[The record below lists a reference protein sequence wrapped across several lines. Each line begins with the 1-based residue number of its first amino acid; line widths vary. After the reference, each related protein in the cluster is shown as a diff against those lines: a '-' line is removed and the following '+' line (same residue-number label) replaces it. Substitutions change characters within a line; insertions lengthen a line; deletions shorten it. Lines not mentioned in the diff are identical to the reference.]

1 MSNNSMLNNFLS
13 AMKLIADNAVSEA
26 KADETLVMTVK
37 SLNADGKASVEYQD
51 VTYSDVMINGVSC
64 EVGSRVYVLC
74 PGGASGEGGK
84 IILAPY
90 TSGVIEG
97 LPLAKEDTWVKQYES
112 LIGTGTKG
120 ESGAINYTSIEH
132 LSLFLTNFEYLRLSA
147 NFKTEFPASFY
158 EKDISSV
165 NFGIVLKL
173 ANSSIAKEFKLD
185 LNNIVGFPFQLSGE
199 EEQSIVVKIPE
210 GTTGIESIEWFITN
224 GTGVE
229 PTTFEISNIQLV
241 PVVESAKAQNSCRIM
256 SLGDNK
262 FFLLTTTKNDWVESI
277 YRWRRRAKHTD
288 SEVWQVFGT
297 ATQELTIGDT
307 EIPWTVTEVEGMVE
321 LEDGLLLG
329 TDMIELSTDVKKYS
343 VSIADELL
351 SSDIE
356 YKLTATAT
364 HLDNKLTDVDYRWIT
379 MDLSSGIAVE
389 EQQGQSIKINT
400 TLIQGTDRYICQ
412 AFQNGIYLAEQ
423 HIEYKQ
429 DTRIVSLNLN
439 TSTDLVAWSSQLEGP
454 IKSAGL
460 TAYSA
465 VTANVTRNTTL
476 LPLKEKLEIQ
486 APDANWKL
494 NTHYKLQYSGA
505 NSTEDTQV
513 QLRII
518 NFPDLDPSS
527 DGFTFTFLYKDPNNV
542 GSTDALKEDF
552 TVKFYPAEADYN
564 LNVSPTQI
572 NKSLVANGSISI
584 QIVKTHALLKNPALL
599 TPETLTEEGLTLK
612 VTGGKLITKENS
624 STWSINWDQTTSDI
638 NIDLVKTDDENVVW
652 QSQTVTFVQNGK
664 GFANIARKYLATAT
678 YSTPA
683 APTATTWKNWKTKV
697 EDTGFG
703 KDKQYLWSAEYIYYS
718 DKTDNYTNAE
728 FVTQWVED
736 GLPGADGYSYAESK
750 YFYQVNNSAG
760 QAPNVDIVTTDN
772 DLDIDSEEESDDI
785 AISANGEPN
794 AVDNSSWKESHAEL
808 VAGQALWVVEFQKY
822 SRKNAK
828 GTEEAYWKQL
838 PTRLM
843 TYVGADGVNEQGIS
857 LTATSQYF
865 KILQNKEVTPESITI
880 EVNNYGGIQGELTWY
895 QDGTELEFT
904 DGKIIAEDRGSTLLE
919 FINDGDLKVYPAAL
933 GKKDL
938 TTFTARLKETET
950 EKEYKDEYTIAKL
963 TDGANGYTVLLS
975 NQHAAFSADENG
987 FVAAGTET
995 STYVRVWKGATELT
1009 DVNITRV
1016 DNPFDK
1022 ESAVIETSYADSLA
1036 VVTIKVQKDFN
1047 FNHND
1052 STSGTILIQIR
1063 ADDDKF
1069 STTVGWTWTKTNTGA
1084 TGAAAQQ
1091 LVLDNDYDVITV
1103 TGKSDLGWNTLGQLP
1118 TCTAIAYD
1126 GDKQVSSAAIN
1137 VTCSLKDEDNEPL
1150 IGYSFNE
1157 NRLAITSISNEIL
1170 AGTTGYFTF
1179 AWAGTEITAK
1189 FSFLIQQSDRD
1200 YNLVIPQTTV
1210 NKSNLGEDEER
1221 TISFTVKKWLGTG
1234 EPEILDTPGDDAEIT
1249 IYAITNAE
1257 FPSSLTNKYKLS
1269 TWQVPYDKDTN
1280 FIRIR
1285 VVKEDNLT
1293 FVWDE
1298 ETIEFVED
1306 GLPGADAIN
1315 IAVQNANLTFNTSQ
1329 AGQSFTSTVVATVG
1343 GTNMSYGVGSTTSGW
1358 TFRVLLDE
1366 SPLPS
1371 AIITTENKI
1380 ADGSQTYQV
1389 EIYYNGQLIQDLI
1402 QDITIYWGVTP
1413 DSYTLTVTPDSWN
1426 TSINTSITPTVT
1438 ITKNNT
1444 ITFPYPATSVEAGQF
1459 TKFDSYDSDQQTS
1472 TGTLYRY
1479 RWSGIKSPLT
1489 NLTIGQCVKYEGYYY
1504 PIVAIGQSMYAYER
1518 LHEAI
1523 EVKTGDVLWTGTSIT
1538 EQTTFDLYVNGV
1550 KVQSK
1555 TVSPM
1560 KDGDTGPQGPQGPQG
1575 EKGETGAQGPQGETG
1590 DQGTSITQT
1599 TVTRSPQDYSCLMNS
1614 LEEPPTF
1621 KVSSTSAPSTSAKEK
1636 TWYKGL
1642 LSQSNYPN
1650 SILWKVTR
1658 TTITTKI
1665 SYSDNTTASTSAYE
1679 VTEPVRYGELG
1690 ESVDNFN
1697 TLTNDGQFEGHF
1709 YGIQVGCKSGEGE
1722 AQVSYRTPAPM
1733 TISNLPII
1741 AINKIGGMTYKT
1753 QNLIQYPYYHTTRT
1767 ENGVTFTVNE
1777 DGSVIAKGTA
1787 TADTSFHIRYATS
1800 HVLKLTKGKTYTLSG
1815 CPTGGSSSSYYLK
1828 IEDDTWTQGAGD
1840 YGASKTFTAQYEDYY
1855 VRIIVKDGYEINKA
1869 FYPML
1874 NEGSEAMPFRPY
1886 YEGLRAAAVTE
1897 VVSHGANLLTFSTGT
1912 STGAGVTYTKQ
1923 SDGGIKATGTPTG
1936 ASSTLLVEKTALPVG
1951 ISTLWATPFGE
1962 FTNLAIRV
1970 QLLDASGRQLLLKD
1984 YTNQQSIDI
1993 KANYLTATHYSVWIC
2008 RKTTGVECSGTIY
2021 PMISFE
2027 KPTEFEPYKEPVTLS
2042 IPTEVQEL
2050 EGYGR
2055 GCGAHGNNHISW
2067 NEEGKVYWNVAIKRK
2082 IFNGTETFTLSSNKN
2097 GAVECALKLTGENI
2111 GYQDSNTLNC
2121 ISNHYEA
2128 VTREYIYKNDGNYI
2142 AVAFDYLR
2150 IQDSEVTTVA
2160 EMQAKLKAWY
2170 DAGNPL
2176 IVDYIVK
2183 TPEVIDISDLITKDN
2198 LLIKVEPN
2206 GFITFENE
2214 SKYAV
2219 PNEIASTAF
2228 QEVIPGSES
2237 QYSYVGQIELEASEL
2252 LAQLVNVSLNEETA
2266 LVVKDTISGTPVS
2279 FNRANVDYYVNASMI
2294 KTGILDANL
2303 IGAKAIKAEKID
2315 VGSLEAQGL
2324 TAKKIEVKSGNNI
2337 LFKADGGTGTNGI
2350 VEIAGF
2356 DVNAESLKQKN
2367 GNFKISAD
2375 GNVTGAK
2382 ITGSSFQ
2389 STNGK
2394 FSITEEG
2401 ELTAK
2406 SGTFGGYKIDG
2417 ENGFST
2423 DFVQFS
2429 SSDETT
2435 EAYDGS
2441 DQKIVMKAGV
2451 QPSKVSSVTA
2461 ETVTFSQHN
2470 ILEQTSNPDFNLWYD
2485 LSKLSCITSS
2495 IEVTT
2500 IQTAATVA
2508 ALPSLQPSTTL
2519 TIKPFLNNG
2528 IMFNGTVGTA
2538 LSDGTIPITGG
2549 LSPSQELLFKIT
2561 LYYSFG
2567 SGTAFGTKSVVIS
2580 SKQTSDSTITILH
2593 PRNGES
2599 VEDISYATLKYF
2611 KIGIELLTPIKLIS
2625 MLPEKDTWLRINLLP
2640 LLNSMFLSIGW
2651 QAYGI
2656 LSTIQ
2661 AGSSYLGWN
2670 FNLSASYVAK
2680 NSSLMPCILA
2690 DNSIQSTHGSF
2701 RLGIKLGEDTEATDN
2716 GIVFTGDSGNKLSI
2730 TWQELY
2736 NLIHPET

>member
-1590 DQGTSITQT
+1590 PKGDTGPQGPQGGTGPQGPQGEKGDQGISIDQT
-1599 TVTRSPQDYSCLMNS
+1599 TVTRSTQDYSCLMNS
-1614 LEEPPTF
+1614 LDAPPTF

-1642 LSQSNYPN
+1642 LIQTNYPN

-1665 SYSDNTTASTSAYE
+1665 SYSNNTTASTSAYE

-1690 ESVDNFN
+1690 KSIDNFN
-1697 TLTNDGQFEGHF
+1697 MLTNNGEFQGHF
-1709 YGIQVGCKSGEGE
+1709 YAIPVGLDKNN
-1722 AQVSYRTPAPM
+1722 T
-1733 TISNLPII
+1733 PII
-1741 AINKIGGMTYKT
+1741 SKENATW
-1753 QNLIQYPYYHTTRT
+1753 IQIDQQDIARGKAYIKY
-1767 ENGVTFTVNE
+1767 ENGVIS
-1777 DGSVIAKGTA
+1777 GGT
-1787 TADTSFHIRYATS
+1787 S
-1800 HVLKLTKGKTYTLSG
+1800 
-1815 CPTGGSSSSYYLK
+1815 
-1828 IEDDTWTQGAGD
+1828 GD
-1840 YGASKTFTAQYEDYY
+1840 Y
-1855 VRIIVKDGYEINKA
+1855 
-1869 FYPML
+1869 
-1874 NEGSEAMPFRPY
+1874 
-1886 YEGLRAAAVTE
+1886 
-1897 VVSHGANLLTFSTGT
+1897 
-1912 STGAGVTYTKQ
+1912 
-1923 SDGGIKATGTPTG
+1923 
-1936 ASSTLLVEKTALPVG
+1936 
-1951 ISTLWATPFGE
+1951 
-1962 FTNLAIRV
+1962 
-1970 QLLDASGRQLLLKD
+1970 
-1984 YTNQQSIDI
+1984 
-1993 KANYLTATHYSVWIC
+1993 TH
-2008 RKTTGVECSGTIY
+2008 
-2021 PMISFE
+2021 
-2027 KPTEFEPYKEPVTLS
+2027 
-2042 IPTEVQEL
+2042 Q
-2050 EGYGR
+2050 
-2055 GCGAHGNNHISW
+2055 
-2067 NEEGKVYWNVAIKRK
+2067 
-2082 IFNGTETFTLSSNKN
+2082 
-2097 GAVECALKLTGENI
+2097 
-2111 GYQDSNTLNC
+2111 
-2121 ISNHYEA
+2121 
-2128 VTREYIYKNDGNYI
+2128 
-2142 AVAFDYLR
+2142 VAFASTDYDYL
-2150 IQDSEVTTVA
+2150 
-2160 EMQAKLKAWY
+2160 
-2170 DAGNPL
+2170 
-2176 IVDYIVK
+2176 
-2183 TPEVIDISDLITKDN
+2183 
-2198 LLIKVEPN
+2198 
-2206 GFITFENE
+2206 
-2214 SKYAV
+2214 
-2219 PNEIASTAF
+2219 
-2228 QEVIPGSES
+2228 
-2237 QYSYVGQIELEASEL
+2237 
-2252 LAQLVNVSLNEETA
+2252 
-2266 LVVKDTISGTPVS
+2266 
-2279 FNRANVDYYVNASMI
+2279 VNASMI

-2470 ILEQTSNPDFNLWYD
+2470 IWEQTSNPDFNLWYD